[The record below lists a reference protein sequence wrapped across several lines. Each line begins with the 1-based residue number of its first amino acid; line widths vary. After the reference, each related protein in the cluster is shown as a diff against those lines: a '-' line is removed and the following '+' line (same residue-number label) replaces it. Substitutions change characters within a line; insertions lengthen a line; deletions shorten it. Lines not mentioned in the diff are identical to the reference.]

1 MVSAIKKFMVD
12 KLGFNPRLSLII
24 PFLVFAA
31 FFIIT
36 PLIFIAIKAFS
47 PISQV
52 ENGDVIVYDNYNLI
66 TSPEL
71 WLIILRSIWTGLVAA
86 IFALIVAI
94 PYSYVVA
101 RSTSSI
107 FRFSSISLIISPL
120 FILTL
125 VRILALRG
133 VSTAISGNEILLNNE
148 FFLIIGMVYLYLP
161 FAIIPLYS
169 VFIDMPKNIV
179 NSSTDL
185 GNNYFQ
191 TFIKVIIPYAIKAIL
206 SGFVLIFLLSAT
218 SVGISQK
225 LLPNVA
231 QTQLVGN
238 TIDVLAKPSNIF
250 KVASASNI
258 VVIVL
263 ILMTTAYIC
272 IYFIPRLI
280 MKRRGFKNV

>member
-1 MVSAIKKFMVD
+1 MVD